1 MANDLRLQVLLSA
14 IDKAT
19 GPLNKITGGS
29 KETARALKA
38 ARDRLKEL
46 NTQQRD
52 VGAWRELQAATRA
65 TSEALAAN
73 NTKVGE
79 LARETAKV
87 RQQLAPTQALFDKSR
102 QKIDALKTSQTD
114 LKRELTGTRNALG
127 LMSDEHRQSASQIA
141 ALNAVM
147 QKGNALTRAQHDEY
161 TRLTAA
167 QRERKTQLDQLAAKE
182 KTLADRF
189 TLNNAQLRTSRAG
202 HASLRDEIRRLETPF
217 KDQLALLKQHTT
229 ESKRLGEQYGQ
240 QQVKLGNLGAQ
251 LKDVGI
257 NTNALGAH
265 ELKLKRDIDTA
276 TQAMK
281 LQMDHLDALRRKQD
295 SLAKARATYDK
306 TQSLAGSV
314 AVSGAASLGAGYAAS
329 RPVVS
334 AIKAFAPNE
343 DSATQLKVSMMDDTG
358 KVSEDFQRITDLAT
372 KLGDRLPGTTADFQ
386 NMMTMLRRQGLSAK
400 SILGGTGEAAAYLGV
415 QLNMGATEAAEFAAK
430 MQDATGTAEK
440 DMMALMD
447 TIQRGF
453 YAGVDPGNMLQGFG
467 NIAPVMD
474 NIRKAG
480 LDAAKELAPLLVM
493 MDQVGM
499 EGGSAGNAFRKI
511 FDAGL
516 NKDKVE
522 KANNIAK
529 SSGKDISLKFT
540 DDKGNFAGLKNLYA
554 QVEKLKAFNDE
565 DRKAIV
571 KELFGDD
578 AETMRV
584 LNTMRNKGLA
594 GYEEA
599 QQKLQA
605 QADLRTRVNEQL
617 GTLTN
622 IMEAAEGSF
631 TNAQAEF
638 GAAVAP
644 ELKSLISTLGE
655 LANGVGTWA
664 RENPKLAAGLV
675 KVVAAVAAAAVVFGT
690 LALTMASMLGPFAV
704 LRYGMAM
711 FGIRLGSIK
720 AQLIGTRIAAARA
733 GVEVGRMGRIWKTV
747 TASRA
752 AGGMVTVIPT
762 LISTARL
769 AAVSVFPMLGSA
781 ISAVG
786 AAILATPVGWLIA
799 AVAGLVAVALL
810 IYKYWQPIK
819 GFFLGFWQGLTEAL
833 QPVLAGLGKFGGVL
847 VSLAKAAYSIPIIGF
862 ALRLLGS
869 IVRPLFNM
877 ISSGISGVIGWFT
890 DLLKPVEDVGGAAQS
905 MGQRFGAV
913 IGNMIM
919 TLLQS
924 IGSIA
929 TGAVNV
935 WTTIKTSFDEGLA
948 GILRLIINFNPLGM
962 FYQAFAGVMSYF
974 GVQLPGKFTEFAG
987 MIINGL
993 VNGLTAGFGAIKSAI
1008 GSIATGVVN
1017 VWSTIK
1023 ASFNLGL
1030 KGILQL
1036 ITGFNPLGL
1045 FYQAFAGVMNYFGAE
1060 LPGKFTDF
1068 GGMIVNGLVRGLT
1081 AGLGAVKGAI
1091 SSIGDSTIGWFKEKL
1106 GIHSPSR
1113 VFAELGGFTMEGL
1126 TKGLEGGK
1134 KGPLNALSSMG
1145 KQLTAAGTLALT
1157 ATAMPALAVDDR
1169 PPISSAGTSTVYDS
1183 HDTYQITIAAAP
1195 GMDVQAM
1202 EKSLRAMLNKIENE
1216 KRARQ
1221 RSKLSDRD

>member
-1 MANDLRLQVLLSA
+1 MGNDLRLQVLLSA

-52 VGAWRELQAATRA
+52 VSAWRELQAATRA

-102 QKIDALKTSQTD
+102 QKVDALKTSQTD

-141 ALNAVM
+141 VLNAVT

-217 KDQLALLKQHTT
+217 KDQLALLKQHTA

-240 QQVKLGNLGAQ
+240 QQVKLGNLGEQ
-251 LKDVGI
+251 LKNAGI
-257 NTNALGAH
+257 STNALGAH

-281 LQMDHLDALRRKQD
+281 LQMDHLDALKRKQD
-295 SLAKARATYDK
+295 SLAKARAAYDK

-358 KVSEDFQRITDLAT
+358 KVSADFQKITDLAT

-430 MQDATGTAEK
+430 MQDATRTGEK
-440 DMMALMD
+440 DMMSLMD

-453 YAGVDPGNMLQGFG
+453 YAGLDPDKMLQGFSK
-467 NIAPVMD
+467 IAPVMD
-474 NIRKAG
+474 TIKKSG
-480 LDAAKELAPLLVM
+480 LDAAKELAPLLIM
-493 MDQVGM
+493 MDQAGM
-499 EGGSAGNAFRKI
+499 DGSAAGNSFRKI
-511 FDAGL
+511 FQAGL
-516 NKDKVE
+516 DQDKVD
-522 KANNIAK
+522 KANKIAAGANK
-529 SSGKDISLKFT
+529 GISLKFT
-540 DDKGNFAGLKNLYA
+540 NGDGNFAGLENLYA
-554 QVEKLKAFNDE
+554 QVEKLKVLNDT
-565 DRKAIV
+565 DRTAVISK
-571 KELFGDD
+571 LFGDD
-578 AETMRV
+578 AETMTT
-584 LNTMRNKGLA
+584 LNTMMNKGLA
-594 GYEEA
+594 GYQEV
-599 QQKLQA
+599 QQKLQS

-622 IMEAAEGSF
+622 VMEAAEGSF
-631 TNAQAEF
+631 TNAMAEF

-644 ELKSLISTLGE
+644 ELKGLINTLGE
-655 LANGVGTWA
+655 LANDVGAWA
-664 RENPKLAAGLV
+664 RENPKLAGGLV
-675 KVVAAVAAAAVVFGT
+675 KVIAAVALAAVVFGT

-720 AQLIGTRIAAARA
+720 AQLIGTRVAAAGA

-752 AGGMVTVIPT
+752 AGGMVSVIPT
-762 LISTARL
+762 LISSARL
-769 AAVSVFPMLGSA
+769 AAVSVLPMLSGA

-799 AVAGLVAVALL
+799 AVAGLVAAALL
-810 IYKYWQPIK
+810 IYKYWKPIK

-833 QPVLAGLGKFGGVL
+833 QPVLSGFGKFGGLL
-847 VSLAKAAYSIPIIGF
+847 VRLAKAAYSIPVIGF

-869 IVRPLFNM
+869 IARPLFNM
-877 ISSGISGVIGWFT
+877 ISSGISGVISWFT
-890 DLLKPVEDVGGAAQS
+890 DLLQPVEDVGGAAQS
-905 MGQRFGAV
+905 MGQRFGAA
-913 IGNMIM
+913 IGNMLM

-935 WTTIKTSFDEGLA
+935 WTTIKASFDQGLA
-948 GILRLIINFNPLGM
+948 GILRLIIDFNPLGM

-993 VNGLTAGFGAIKSAI
+993 VNGLTAGLGAIKSAI

-1023 ASFNLGL
+1023 ASFDLGL
-1030 KGILQL
+1030 KGILLL

-1060 LPGKFTDF
+1060 LPGKFTEF

-1091 SSIGDSTIGWFKEKL
+1091 SSIGDSSIGWFKEKL

-1126 TKGLEGGK
+1126 TKGLEGGQ
-1134 KGPLNALSSMG
+1134 KGPLNALSSMS
-1145 KQLTAAGTLALT
+1145 KQLTAAGTLALS

-1195 GMDVQAM
+1195 GMDMQAM

>member
-102 QKIDALKTSQTD
+102 QKVDALKTSQTD

-127 LMSDEHRQSASQIA
+127 LLSDEHRQSASQIA
-141 ALNAVM
+141 ALNTVM
-147 QKGNALTRAQHDEY
+147 QKGNALTRAQQDEY

-182 KTLADRF
+182 KALADRF

-202 HASLRDEIRRLETPF
+202 HASLRDEIRRLESPF
-217 KDQLALLKQHTT
+217 KDQLALLKQHTA

-240 QQVKLGNLGAQ
+240 QQVKLANLGEQ
-251 LKDVGI
+251 LKNAGI

-276 TQAMK
+276 TQAIK
-281 LQMDHLDALRRKQD
+281 LQMDQLDALKHKQD

-314 AVSGAASLGAGYAAS
+314 AVSGATSLGAGYAAS

-358 KVSEDFQRITDLAT
+358 KVSEDFQKITDLAT

-386 NMMTMLRRQGLSAK
+386 NMMTMLRRQGISAQ

-415 QLNMGATEAAEFAAK
+415 QMKMEATEAAEFAAK
-430 MQDATGTAEK
+430 MQDATRTTEK
-440 DMMALMD
+440 DMMGLMD

-453 YAGVDPGNMLQGFG
+453 YAGMDPSNMIQGFSK
-467 NIAPVMD
+467 ISPVMD
-474 NIRKAG
+474 VIKKSG
-480 LDAAKELAPLLVM
+480 IDAAKELAPLLIM
-493 MDQVGM
+493 MDQASMDGS
-499 EGGSAGNAFRKI
+499 SAGNAFRKI
-511 FDAGL
+511 FQAGL
-516 NKDKVE
+516 NQDKVE
-522 KANNIAK
+522 KANSIAAGANK
-529 SSGKDISLKFT
+529 GVSLKFT
-540 DDKGNFAGLKNLYA
+540 DDKGNFAGLENLYA
-554 QVEKLKAFNDE
+554 QVEKLKVLNDS
-565 DRKAIV
+565 DRTAVISK
-571 KELFGDD
+571 LFGDD
-578 AETMRV
+578 AETMTT
-584 LNTMRNKGLA
+584 LNTMMNKGLA
-594 GYEEA
+594 GYQEIQE
-599 QQKLQA
+599 KLRV

-622 IMEAAEGSF
+622 VMEAAEGSF
-631 TNAQAEF
+631 TNAMAEF
-638 GAAVAP
+638 GTAVAP
-644 ELKSLISTLGE
+644 DLKALINTLGE
-655 LANGVGTWA
+655 LANGVGAWA
-664 RENPKLAAGLV
+664 RENPKLAGGLV
-675 KVVAAVAAAAVVFGT
+675 KVVAAVAVAAVVFGT

-720 AQLIGTRIAAARA
+720 AQLIGTSIAAAGT

-752 AGGMVTVIPT
+752 AGSMVSVIPT
-762 LISTARL
+762 LINSARL

-799 AVAGLVAVALL
+799 AVAGLVAAALL
-810 IYKYWQPIK
+810 IYKYWKPIK
-819 GFFLGFWQGLTEAL
+819 GFFLGFWQGLTDAL
-833 QPVLAGLGKFGGVL
+833 QPVLAGFEKFGGLL
-847 VSLAKAAYSIPIIGF
+847 VSLAKAAYSIPVIGF

-869 IVRPLFNM
+869 IVRPLFDM
-877 ISSGISGVIGWFT
+877 ISSGISGVISWFS

-905 MGQRFGAV
+905 MGQRFGAA

-929 TGAVNV
+929 TDAGNV
-935 WTTIKTSFDEGLA
+935 WTTIKASFDQGLA
-948 GILRLIINFNPLGM
+948 
-962 FYQAFAGVMSYF
+962 
-974 GVQLPGKFTEFAG
+974 
-987 MIINGL
+987 
-993 VNGLTAGFGAIKSAI
+993 
-1008 GSIATGVVN
+1008 
-1017 VWSTIK
+1017 
-1023 ASFNLGL
+1023 
-1030 KGILQL
+1030 GILQL
-1036 ITGFNPLGL
+1036 ITNFSPLGL
-1045 FYQAFAGVMNYFGAE
+1045 FYQAFGGVMNYFGVE
-1060 LPGKFTDF
+1060 LPGKFTEF
-1068 GGMIVNGLVRGLT
+1068 GGMIVNGLVNGLT

-1091 SSIGDSTIGWFKEKL
+1091 SSIGDSSIGWFKEKL

-1126 TKGLEGGK
+1126 TKGLEGGQ
-1134 KGPLNALSSMG
+1134 KGPLNALSNMG

-1169 PPISSAGTSTVYDS
+1169 PPISSAGTSTAYDS
-1183 HDTYQITIAAAP
+1183 HDTYEITIAAAP
-1195 GMDVQAM
+1195 GMDMQAM